1 MAWGK
6 VKTEPAWLVTLEFI
20 MENMGVIVTGDGP
33 LIMVAVASI
42 CALFPRVL
50 RSRTFLLMLPPSEV
64 GAIVG
69 IVGESRGRETASMIG
84 LLLPS
89 VLKSRTSAAL
99 AVKATLARRT
109 ATIRIN
115 FIHEPPFSKG
125 YSIRPLF
132 QVREL

>member
-6 VKTEPAWLVTLEFI
+6 VKTEPAWLVTLEFL
-20 MENMGVIVTGDGP
+20 MANMGVIVTGDAP

-50 RSRTFLLMLPPSEV
+50 RSRTFLLKLPPSEV

-69 IVGESRGRETASMIG
+69 IVGESLGRETASMLLG
-84 LLLPS
+84 LLPS

-99 AVKATLARRT
+99 AVKAKG
-109 ATIRIN
+109 IN
-115 FIHEPPFSKG
+115 G
-125 YSIRPLF
+125 
-132 QVREL
+132 